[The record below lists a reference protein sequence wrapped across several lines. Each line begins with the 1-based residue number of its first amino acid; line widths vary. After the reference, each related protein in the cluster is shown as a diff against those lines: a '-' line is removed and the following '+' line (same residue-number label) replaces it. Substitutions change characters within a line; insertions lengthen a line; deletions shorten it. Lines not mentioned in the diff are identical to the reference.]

1 MGQNPSIRLAQTIQ
15 IQQFNLL
22 QHATYNLDA
31 CNSEIVRTA
40 FDNYLDPVDS
50 LSHNNKT
57 PVA

>member
-1 MGQNPSIRLAQTIQ
+1 MIR

-22 QHATYNLDA
+22 RHATYNLDA

-40 FDNYLDPVDS
+40 FDNYLDLLDS
-50 LSHNNKT
+50 LSYNSKT

>member
-1 MGQNPSIRLAQTIQ
+1 MGQNPSIRLTQTIR

-22 QHATYNLDA
+22 RHATSNLDA

-50 LSHNNKT
+50 LSHNSKT